1 MQIINYIV
9 SLGTSVMMPIIFFIL
24 ALLMGVKIGKAFKA
38 ALLVG
43 VGFEGLSLVIN
54 LLLDNLGPAAKAMI
68 SNLGVKLNVLDAG
81 WSVAATVGWG
91 SKIMVVCVI
100 TFILINVVMIVLKL
114 TNTVDIDIFN
124 YWIFLCE
131 GALIYVVTN
140 NMVITVVMTGLLFA
154 LMLKVGDWTAETIE
168 SQFDL
173 KGISFPHLT
182 ASGHI
187 LFAVI
192 VNFIFDRIPA
202 LKKIKL
208 NPENLT
214 EKFGILGEPIAIG
227 FILGAIIGALAG
239 YDGGAIATLAIK
251 VSASMILLPRMVDV
265 LLEGLDIIKE
275 SVEIKLKKIFPDRE
289 FYIGMDVALLVGDP
303 SIIAVGVLMIP
314 ITLLLAII
322 IPGNKVL
329 PFVDLPSLIFL
340 FPMVAP
346 FCKKNMARMFV
357 TGLLMMTFILFA
369 ASDLAS
375 IYSQAAL
382 QAHATFPSG
391 MDIMSALNVGFTNPI
406 GWIVVK
412 ISQVIAHIL

>member
-1 MQIINYIV
+1 MYIINYIV
-9 SLGTSVMMPIIFFIL
+9 NLGTSVMMPIIFFVL
-24 ALLMGVKIGKAFKA
+24 AILMGVKIGRAFKA

-43 VGFEGLSLVIN
+43 VGFEGLTLVIN

-68 SNLGVKLNVLDAG
+68 SNLGVHLNVLDAG

-91 SKIMVVCVI
+91 SKIMVISVV
-100 TFILINVVMIVLKL
+100 TFLLINAVMVVFKL

-131 GALIYVVTN
+131 GAIIYAVTKN
-140 NMVITVVMTGLLFA
+140 TVITVVLSGLLFA
-154 LMLKVGDWTAETIE
+154 LMLKVGDWTAQTIGE
-168 SQFDL
+168 EFEL
-173 KGISFPHLT
+173 EGISFPHLT

-187 LFAVI
+187 LFAMI
-192 VNFIFDRIPA
+192 VNFVFDRVPA
-202 LKKIKL
+202 LKKIEL

-214 EKFGILGEPIAIG
+214 EKFGVLGEPITIG
-227 FILGAIIGALAG
+227 FILGALIGAFAG

-251 VSASMILLPRMVDV
+251 VSASMILLPRMVAV

-275 SVEIKLKKIFPDRE
+275 AVEIKLKKIFPDRE
-289 FYIGMDVALLVGDP
+289 FYIGMDVALLVGDS

-314 ITLLLAII
+314 ITLLLAIV

-340 FPMVAP
+340 FTMVAA
-346 FCKKNMARMFV
+346 FCKKNMARMLV
-357 TGLLMMTFILFA
+357 TGVLMMAFILFA

-375 IYSQAAL
+375 VYSQAAL
-382 QAHATFPSG
+382 QAHAKFPSG
-391 MDIMSALNVGFTNPI
+391 MNIMSALNVGFTNPV
-406 GWIVVK
+406 GWIVIK
-412 ISQVIAHIL
+412 ISQAIAHIL

>member
-1 MQIINYIV
+1 MHIINYIV
-9 SLGTSVMMPIIFFIL
+9 NLGTSVMMPIIFFIL
-24 ALLMGVKIGKAFKA
+24 AILMGVKIGRAFKA

-43 VGFEGLSLVIN
+43 VGFEGLTLVIN

-91 SKIMVVCVI
+91 SKVMVISVV
-100 TFILINVVMIVLKL
+100 TFLLINVVMIVLKL

-131 GALIYVVTN
+131 GAIIYAVTKSTVVT
-140 NMVITVVMTGLLFA
+140 VVLSGLLFA
-154 LMLKVGDWTAETIE
+154 LMLKVGDWTAQTIGE
-168 SQFDL
+168 EFDL
-173 KGISFPHLT
+173 EGISFPHLT

-187 LFAVI
+187 LFAMI
-192 VNFIFDRIPA
+192 VNFVFDRVPA
-202 LKKIKL
+202 LKKIEL

-214 EKFGILGEPIAIG
+214 EKFGVLGEPITIG
-227 FILGAIIGALAG
+227 FILGALIGAFAG
-239 YDGGAIATLAIK
+239 YDAGAIATLAIK
-251 VSASMILLPRMVDV
+251 VSASMILLPRMVAV

-275 SVEIKLKKIFPDRE
+275 AVEIKLKKLFPDRE
-289 FYIGMDVALLVGDP
+289 FYIGMDVALLVGDS

-314 ITLLLAII
+314 VTLLLAIV

-340 FPMVAP
+340 FTMVAA
-346 FCKKNMARMFV
+346 FCKKNMARMLV
-357 TGLLMMTFILFA
+357 TGVLMMTFILFA

-375 IYSQAAL
+375 VYSQAAV

-391 MDIMSALNVGFTNPI
+391 MNIMSALNVGFTSPV
-406 GWIVVK
+406 GWFVIK
-412 ISQVIAHIL
+412 ISQAIAHIL

>member
-1 MQIINYIV
+1 MHIINYIV
-9 SLGTSVMMPIIFFIL
+9 NLGTSVMMPIIFFVL
-24 ALLMGVKIGKAFKA
+24 AILMGVKIGRAFKA

-43 VGFEGLSLVIN
+43 VGFEGLTLVIN

-68 SNLGVKLNVLDAG
+68 SNLGVHLNVLDAG

-91 SKIMVVCVI
+91 SKIMVISVV
-100 TFILINVVMIVLKL
+100 TFLLINAVMVVFKL

-131 GALIYVVTN
+131 GAIIYAVTKN
-140 NMVITVVMTGLLFA
+140 TVITVVFSGLLFA
-154 LMLKVGDWTAETIE
+154 LMLKVGDWTAQTIGE
-168 SQFDL
+168 EFDL
-173 KGISFPHLT
+173 EGISFPHLT

-187 LFAVI
+187 LFAMI
-192 VNFIFDRIPA
+192 VNFVFDRVPT
-202 LKKIKL
+202 LKKIEL

-214 EKFGILGEPIAIG
+214 EKFGVLGEPITIG
-227 FILGAIIGALAG
+227 FILGALIGAFAG

-251 VSASMILLPRMVDV
+251 VSASMILLPRMVAV

-275 SVEIKLKKIFPDRE
+275 AVEIKLKKIFPDRE
-289 FYIGMDVALLVGDP
+289 FYIGMDVALLVGDS

-314 ITLLLAII
+314 ITLLLAIV

-340 FPMVAP
+340 FTMVAA
-346 FCKKNMARMFV
+346 FCKKNMARMLV
-357 TGLLMMTFILFA
+357 TGVLMMAFILFA

-375 IYSQAAL
+375 VYSQAAL

-391 MDIMSALNVGFTNPI
+391 MNIMSALNVGFTNPV
-406 GWIVVK
+406 GWIVIK
-412 ISQVIAHIL
+412 ISQAIAHIL

>member
-1 MQIINYIV
+1 MHIINYIV
-9 SLGTSVMMPIIFFIL
+9 GLGTSVMMPIIFFIL
-24 ALLMGVKIGKAFKA
+24 AILMGVKIGKAFKA

-43 VGFEGLSLVIN
+43 VGFEGLTLVIN

-91 SKIMVVCVI
+91 SKVMVISVV
-100 TFILINVVMIVLKL
+100 TFLLINVVMIVFKL

-131 GALIYVVTN
+131 GAIIYAVTKST
-140 NMVITVVMTGLLFA
+140 VITVVLSGLLFA
-154 LMLKVGDWTAETIE
+154 LMLKVGDWTAQTIGKE
-168 SQFDL
+168 FDL
-173 KGISFPHLT
+173 EGISFPHLT

-187 LFAVI
+187 LFAMI
-192 VNFIFDRIPA
+192 VNFVFDRVPA
-202 LKKIKL
+202 LKKIEL

-214 EKFGILGEPIAIG
+214 EKFGVLGEPITIG
-227 FILGAIIGALAG
+227 FILGALIGAFAG

-251 VSASMILLPRMVDV
+251 VSASMILLPRMVAV

-275 SVEIKLKKIFPDRE
+275 AVEIKLKKIFPDRE
-289 FYIGMDVALLVGDP
+289 FYIGMDVALLVGDS

-314 ITLLLAII
+314 VTLLLAIV

-340 FPMVAP
+340 FTMVAA
-346 FCKKNMARMFV
+346 FCKKNMARMLV
-357 TGLLMMTFILFA
+357 TGVLMMAFILFA

-375 IYSQAAL
+375 VYSQAAV

-391 MDIMSALNVGFTNPI
+391 MDIMSALNVGFTNPV
-406 GWIVVK
+406 GWIVIK
-412 ISQVIAHIL
+412 ISQAIAHIL